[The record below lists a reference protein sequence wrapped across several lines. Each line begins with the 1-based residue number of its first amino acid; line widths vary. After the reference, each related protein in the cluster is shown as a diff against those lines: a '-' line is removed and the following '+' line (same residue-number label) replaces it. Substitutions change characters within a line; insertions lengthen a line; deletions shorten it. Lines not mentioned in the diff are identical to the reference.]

1 MTSANDFL
9 MAGGTTSAKFA
20 TPGTTV
26 SGTICRQPEV
36 QQQRDFTSGKP
47 KTWDNGDPMMQLQ
60 VVLAT
65 DERDQEIPDDDGERA
80 IYVKGAMKKAVQDA
94 VRKSGAKGLEIGGT
108 LTVTYTGDGTPSQR
122 GMNAPKLYSAAYV
135 PPAAKT
141 ANDVLNT
148 PDPDQPA
155 APAAQNAAPNAEA
168 LAAAG
173 LTPEQIAAIL
183 QNAK

>member
-9 MAGGTTSAKFA
+9 MAGGTTSAKFPA
-20 TPGTTV
+20 PGAKVAGVIT
-26 SGTICRQPEV
+26 RQPEV
-36 QQQRDFTSGKP
+36 QQQRDFTTGEL
-47 KTWDNGDPMMQLQ
+47 KTWDNGDPMQQLQ

-94 VRKSGAKGLEIGGT
+94 VRKSGAKGLEVGGH
-108 LTVTYTGDGTPSQR
+108 LTITYTGDGEPSRR

-135 PPAAKT
+135 QPATKT

-148 PDPDQPA
+148 PDPDQAATPA
-155 APAAQNAAPNAEA
+155 ASAAAPNAEA

-183 QNAK
+183 NNAK